1 MPDID
6 KDKLRELA
14 NDPNLSAKDI
24 YAAFGYKSDVGFY
37 AQINQDPELK
47 SIYRE
52 GRDAVKGGRG
62 AKISAKRGSP
72 KKTSTPPPQWE
83 YQSIFQGSISQ
94 APVGFYQ

>member
-52 GRDAVKGGRG
+52 GRDAVKGRRG
-62 AKISAKRGSP
+62 PKIRARAPEPAKRGRQ
-72 KKTSTPPPQWE
+72 KKTSTPPPAMGMPNQH
-83 YQSIFQGSISQ
+83 SRICFAS
-94 APVGFYQ
+94 